1 MKNKHTHI
9 LLNKLEPT
17 IHVAIK
23 FAKWE
28 KQDKIT
34 IDREQAEELIKLI
47 KAADEELAEVPAL

>member
-1 MKNKHTHI
+1 MKNRNTHL

-23 FAKWE
+23 FAKWH

-34 IDREQAEELIKLI
+34 IDREQADELIKLI
-47 KAADEELAEVPAL
+47 KAADEELALTAEL

>member
-1 MKNKHTHI
+1 MKNKHTHL

-28 KQDKIT
+28 KKDKVT
-34 IDREQAEELIKLI
+34 IDLKQAEELLKLVA
-47 KAADEELAEVPAL
+47 AADQELELTNEL